1 MTQLSERL
9 DVVVA
14 DVDHVADRVVSLVLR
29 RIDGEEFPSWEPGAH
44 IDVYLGDGFTRQYSL
59 CSSREDRYILRI
71 GVLHVPDS
79 RGGSQRVHE
88 NLVMGAPL
96 AISAPRN
103 NFPLVESR
111 KYLFIAGGI
120 GITPIIPMLEEA
132 EAKGRDWRLVYG
144 GRSRDTMA
152 FGQALEDK
160 YGSDKVNLYAEDEVG
175 RLDLQEILGMPRAH
189 MLVYACGPG
198 GMLSAIED
206 FCMGWPP
213 GALHLERFS
222 ADTLGAGSVSEPFE
236 VELARSGRI
245 VKVETTETILD
256 AVEKVGV
263 RILSSCRAGL
273 CGTCETRVISGT
285 PDHRDAVLTE
295 ADKDANDVMLP
306 CVSRSAAGCGRLIL
320 DL

>member
-14 DVDHVADRVVSLVLR
+14 EVEHVADRVVSLVLR
-29 RIDGEEFPSWEPGAH
+29 RFDGEQFPVWEPGAH
-44 IDVYLGDGFTRQYSL
+44 IDVYLGDDITRQYSL
-59 CSSREDRYILRI
+59 CSALEDRDVLRI
-71 GVLHVPDS
+71 GVLHVQES

-88 NLVMGAPL
+88 TLVKGTPL
-96 AISAPRN
+96 SISAPRN
-103 NFPLVESR
+103 NFPLIDSR

-120 GITPIIPMLEEA
+120 GITPIIPMIENA
-132 EAKGRDWRLVYG
+132 EANGREWRLIYG
-144 GRSRDTMA
+144 GRSRQTMA
-152 FGQALEDK
+152 FAQQLEDK
-160 YGSDKVNLYAEDEVG
+160 YGSEKVNLFAEDEVG
-175 RLDLQEILGMPRAH
+175 RLNLQTILGMPRAH

-306 CVSRSAAGCGRLIL
+306 CVSRSAAGCGRLVL

>member
-14 DVDHVADRVVSLVLR
+14 EVDHVADRVVSLVLR
-29 RIDGEEFPSWEPGAH
+29 RLDNEQFPIWEPGAH
-44 IDVYLGDGFTRQYSL
+44 IDVHLGGEITRQYSL
-59 CSSREDRYILRI
+59 CSALEDRDSLRI

-79 RGGSQRVHE
+79 RGGSQHVHE
-88 NLVMGAPL
+88 NLVKGSPL
-96 AISAPRN
+96 SISAPRN

-120 GITPIIPMLEEA
+120 GITPIIPMIEAA
-132 EAKGRDWRLVYG
+132 EANGREWRLAYG
-144 GRSRDTMA
+144 GRSRQTMA
-152 FGQALEDK
+152 FAQQLEDK
-160 YGSDKVNLYAEDEVG
+160 YGSERVNLFAEDEVG
-175 RLDLQEILGMPRAH
+175 RLDLQAILGMPRAH

-198 GMLSAIED
+198 GMLGAIED

-222 ADTLGAGSVSEPFE
+222 ADTLGVGSVSEPFE
-236 VELARSGRI
+236 VELARSGRT
-245 VKVETTETILD
+245 VRVETTETILD
-256 AVEKVGV
+256 AVEKIGV

-306 CVSRSAAGCGRLIL
+306 CVSRSAAGCGRLVL